1 VLDSTMAQCKSSF
14 VHSKFPAAG
23 LTEQSST
30 LYKILHTVIELL
42 YGNNIACS
50 SSPNSADT
58 IARVY
63 QIENQ
68 LADWQTGLPH
78 DLKLI
83 SLADLD
89 FDRLPPEDEAMS
101 EQWRRIRLRFVLTL
115 RYANVRILL
124 HRTVLV
130 KFLEGSE
137 DPQDSQ
143 DTTLLHGVGW
153 NSIEIAKR
161 SAKEII
167 RLVHLVVQSPVTSK
181 KRGLLGAWWFSLYY
195 SMPSS
200 IVIET
205 CCRKP
210 LAYRRL

>member
-1 VLDSTMAQCKSSF
+1 MAQCKRSSLNLQEYLSNHF
-14 VHSKFPAAG
+14 T
-23 LTEQSST
+23 LST
-30 LYKILHTVIELL
+30 LYKILHTVIDLL

-50 SSPNSADT
+50 TSPNAADT

-63 QIENQ
+63 QIESQ
-68 LADWQTGLPH
+68 LVDWQEQLPL

-89 FDRLPPEDEAMS
+89 LTHLPPEDDSMA

-115 RYANVRILL
+115 RYANVRTLL

-137 DPQDSQ
+137 GSQ
-143 DTTLLHGVGW
+143 ESRDVTLLHGVGT
-153 NSIEIAKR
+153 NSIQIAMR

-167 RLVHLVVQSPVTSK
+167 RLVHIVVQSPVQSK
-181 KRGLLGAWWFSLYY
+181 RRGLLGAWWFSLYY
-195 SMPSS
+195 SM
-200 IVIET
+200 I
-205 CCRKP
+205 P
-210 LAYRRL
+210 LHGLL

>member
-1 VLDSTMAQCKSSF
+1 M
-14 VHSKFPAAG
+14 
-23 LTEQSST
+23 
-30 LYKILHTVIELL
+30 IELL

-50 SSPNSADT
+50 TSPNSADT

-63 QIENQ
+63 QIESQ
-68 LADWQTGLPH
+68 LAEWQQTGLPH

-83 SLADLD
+83 SLADLN

-130 KFLEGSE
+130 KFLEGPE
-137 DPQDSQ
+137 DSQDSQ

-167 RLVHLVVQSPVTSK
+167 CLVHLVVQSPVTSK

-195 SMPSS
+195 SMPPLNVVANCTLTSDHS
-200 IVIET
+200 I
-205 CCRKP
+205 
-210 LAYRRL
+210 